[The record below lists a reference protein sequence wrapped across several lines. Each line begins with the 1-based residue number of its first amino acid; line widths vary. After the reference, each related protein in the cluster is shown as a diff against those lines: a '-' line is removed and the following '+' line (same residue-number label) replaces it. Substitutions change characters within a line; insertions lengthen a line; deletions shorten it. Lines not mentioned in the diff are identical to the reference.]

1 MESTSRITVVVWLDE
16 PHEDNNKRLAPNP
29 NRTEEPPFNLTTR
42 DYGLCQRET
51 LLFGRF
57 TLQMQI
63 LDGPGGGV
71 RGRGRIQDH
80 LASWVAVGAIARV
93 HVESTSRVRMPD
105 LA

>member
-1 MESTSRITVVVWLDE
+1 MVVWLDE
-16 PHEDNNKRLAPNP
+16 PHEDNNKKLTPNP
-29 NRTEEPPFNLTTR
+29 NRTEEPPLNLTTR
-42 DYGLCQRET
+42 DYGLCERET

-71 RGRGRIQDH
+71 RGRIQDH

>member
-1 MESTSRITVVVWLDE
+1 MVVWLDE
-16 PHEDNNKRLAPNP
+16 PQEDNNKRLAPNP
-29 NRTEEPPFNLTTR
+29 NRTEEPPFNLTYQ

-51 LLFGRF
+51 LLFGKF
-57 TLQMQI
+57 TLQLQI
-63 LDGPGGGV
+63 LDGPGGRV
-71 RGRGRIQDH
+71 RGRDHIQDH

>member
-1 MESTSRITVVVWLDE
+1 MVVWLDE
-16 PHEDNNKRLAPNP
+16 PHDDNDKRTTPNP
-29 NRTEEPPFNLTTR
+29 NRTEEPPFNLTR
-42 DYGLCQRET
+42 QDYGLCQRET
-51 LLFGRF
+51 LLFGTF

-71 RGRGRIQDH
+71 RGRIQDH

-93 HVESTSRVRMPD
+93 HVESASRVRMPD

>member
-1 MESTSRITVVVWLDE
+1 MIVVVWLDE
-16 PHEDNNKRLAPNP
+16 PHEDNNKRLRLNP
-29 NRTEEPPFNLTTR
+29 VRTAEPPFNLTCR

-51 LLFGRF
+51 LLFGKF
-57 TLQMQI
+57 TLQMKI
-63 LDGPGGGV
+63 LDGLGGRV

-93 HVESTSRVRMPD
+93 HVESTSQVRTPD

>member
-29 NRTEEPPFNLTTR
+29 NRTEEPPFNLTPR
-42 DYGLCQRET
+42 DYGLCQRVT

-57 TLQMQI
+57 TLQMQTF
-63 LDGPGGGV
+63 DGPGGGV
-71 RGRGRIQDH
+71 RGRIQDH
-80 LASWVAVGAIARV
+80 LASWVAEDAIGRV
-93 HVESTSRVRMPD
+93 HVESASRVRMPD

>member
-1 MESTSRITVVVWLDE
+1 MVVWLVE
-16 PHEDNNKRLAPNP
+16 PHEDNNNRLAPNP

-63 LDGPGGGV
+63 LDGPGGGA
-71 RGRGRIQDH
+71 RGRIQDH